1 MNNLKPTEKQMN
13 FIKNIESLLD
23 YYGIKFVGTTR
34 EEASCFISTNL
45 DLFNHEKSKMR
56 AMKARSKRDKKRAMY

>member
-1 MNNLKPTEKQMN
+1 MNNLKPTQKQMD
-13 FIKNIESLLD
+13 FIKNIESSLG
-23 YYGIKFVGTTR
+23 YFGIKFVGTTR

-56 AMKARSKRDKKRAMY
+56 IMKARSKRNKKKAMY